1 MHLSTHTAQAS
12 NHASTRTRGWSPK
25 RRSNLDVTTAVPA
38 TEMLPVAEAAPATVL
53 ATAPTVLR
61 RLLRRLA
68 DGSRPSTPE
77 GSQPA
82 YAWSPVPTPIRPITG
97 RLSLCPS
104 SSARRPIG
112 SPCGALSQTG
122 GRRVYHVA
130 SPKPRGLGPVSTP
143 VARHLRRGSSEPPD
157 LATYLLVQARTAPWA
172 WQNLRRLRRFTW
184 VDLTTPCWSP
194 TALVLAV
201 ATLAHASVAIRRDED
216 TLSRGLR
223 TSPLPGTHAAVAD
236 DGQNR
241 RCCHLLSKSNTGSM
255 TPSCRTRT
263 CY

>member
-1 MHLSTHTAQAS
+1 MAAV
-12 NHASTRTRGWSPK
+12 APAK
-25 RRSNLDVTTAVPA
+25 AVTTS
-38 TEMLPVAEAAPATVL
+38 
-53 ATAPTVLR
+53 PTSLHHC
-61 RLLRRLA
+61 LRRLA
-68 DGSRPSTPE
+68 DGSRAPTPE

-82 YAWSPVPTPIRPITG
+82 CAWSPVATPIRPITG
-97 RLSLCPS
+97 RLSLFPS

-112 SPCGALSQTG
+112 SPCGSLSQTG

-184 VDLTTPCWSP
+184 VDLTAPCWSP

-201 ATLAHASVAIRRDED
+201 ATSAHAWSP
-216 TLSRGLR
+216 SRGMRVRCPEGFAPPRCRGR
-223 TSPLPGTHAAVAD
+223 TP
-236 DGQNR
+236 R
-241 RCCHLLSKSNTGSM
+241 
-255 TPSCRTRT
+255 
-263 CY
+263 